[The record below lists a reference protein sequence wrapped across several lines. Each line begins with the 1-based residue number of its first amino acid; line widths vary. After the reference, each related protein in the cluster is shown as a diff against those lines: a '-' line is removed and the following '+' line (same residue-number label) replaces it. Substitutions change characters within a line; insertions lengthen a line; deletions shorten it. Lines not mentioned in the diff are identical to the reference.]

1 MYPYWKKVLAVT
13 LLVSTL
19 FVAGWTSGGVQA
31 EGAIKI
37 GVLQYVEHESL
48 NQNYQGFVDGL
59 KEAGYEDGDKIELNY
74 LNVSGDNANLQSMS
88 ETLIKDS
95 DYLFAIATPAAQGLV
110 NLEKETPIYFSSVTD
125 PVAAKLVESLDQ
137 PGGNVTGTLDAGPLE
152 EQVALIKSVRP
163 NAKKVGLI
171 YNSGEANSV
180 SEAQKAKE
188 LMEGQ
193 GYQVLEQTVTSTN
206 DISQAMTALT
216 NEPADVI
223 FTVTDNTIASAMNL
237 VGDLAIEA
245 GIPLLGGSK
254 DMVMDKGLA
263 TYGLDYYELGKQ
275 TARMMVD
282 QIENKTETSQ
292 IPVEKADKLELVVNE
307 EVAKALDIDPS
318 SIQIE

>member
-1 MYPYWKKVLAVT
+1 MYHYWKKVLAVT

-19 FVAGWTSGGVQA
+19 LVAGWTSGGVQA

-88 ETLIKDS
+88 ETLTKDS
-95 DYLFAIATPAAQGLV
+95 DYLFAIATPAAQGLA

-152 EQVALIKSVRP
+152 EQVALIKAVRP

-188 LMEGQ
+188 LIEGQ

-223 FTVTDNTIASAMNL
+223 FTVTDNTIAPAMNL

-263 TYGLDYYELGKQ
+263 TYGLDYSELGKQ

-292 IPVEKADKLELVVNE
+292 IPVEKADKLEVVVNE